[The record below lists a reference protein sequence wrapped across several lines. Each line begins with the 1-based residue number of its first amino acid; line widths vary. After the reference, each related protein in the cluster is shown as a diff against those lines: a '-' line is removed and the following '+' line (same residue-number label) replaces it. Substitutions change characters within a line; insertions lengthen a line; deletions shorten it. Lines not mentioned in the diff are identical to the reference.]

1 MIRIVTDTSANLRK
15 EDTER
20 LGIAVI
26 PMFYYDDDAEMSCMD
41 IDAFDDTIYYALIK
55 KGKKIGTSQIT
66 PQRYEDFFRPYLE
79 QGEDLLYI
87 GMSSGI
93 SGSFDASQSAVKSL
107 REEFPDRF
115 IAALDTRGASLG
127 EGLIVLEAAKIAGEM
142 ALFGGEKEDPKELY
156 RRLLELRKC
165 MYQVF
170 VVDDLMHLKRTG
182 RLSGGSALVG
192 TLLSIKPVLKGNR
205 KGQIVVSKSVR
216 GRKKAIQELTDRYNM
231 LVQNPE
237 NQTVGI
243 AYAACREDAEL
254 LRDQLMKI
262 HPPKDV
268 MMVKYEPV
276 TGSHV
281 GPGALALFF
290 FGDSEVRTK

>member
-1 MIRIVTDTSANLRK
+1 MRLKLIACKALFRELSYICALSDNIVDITWIRQGCHDYPDQLRK
-15 EDTER
+15 VLQEE
-20 LGIAVI
+20 
-26 PMFYYDDDAEMSCMD
+26 
-41 IDAFDDTIYYALIK
+41 IDRI
-55 KGKKIGTSQIT
+55 
-66 PQRYEDFFRPYLE
+66 E

-107 REEFPDRF
+107 REEFPERF